1 MYLFKTTT
9 ALQRYLAQVRSEQR
23 SIGFAPTMGA
33 LHEGHLELFRRAD
46 EDTDCVVASIFV
58 NPTQFNEASDLEKY
72 PRLPEKDIPMLV
84 QEGVEVLFMPSV
96 EQMYPQDLPS
106 LPDFD
111 LGQLTTVMEGKH
123 RPGHF
128 EGVIQVMHRLLS
140 LVQPDR
146 LYMGQKDFQQFTII
160 QALIEKMGM
169 ATRLIPVPTVRE
181 DDGLAMSS
189 RNLRLSAEERER
201 ASLIYRTLQW
211 AKEEIGKM
219 PLAEMEQKAAQK
231 LEARG
236 FQVEYFTLADAKTLQ
251 SIGLLNEVKTV
262 VACTAAWLGEVRL
275 IDNMLLKGEL

>member
-9 ALQRYLAQVRSEQR
+9 ALQRYLAHVRAKQR

-33 LHEGHLELFRRAD
+33 LHEGHLELFRRA
-46 EDTDCVVASIFV
+46 EEEADCVVASIFV

-72 PRLPEKDIPMLV
+72 PRLPEKDIPLLV

-96 EQMYPQDLPS
+96 EQMYPQDLPP
-106 LPDFD
+106 LPDFGF
-111 LGQLTTVMEGKH
+111 GQFTAVLEGKH

-128 EGVIQVMHRLLS
+128 EGVIQVMHRLLG

-160 QALIEKMGM
+160 QALIEKMGIP
-169 ATRLIPVPTVRE
+169 TRLIPVPTVRE
-181 DDGLAMSS
+181 SDGLAMSS

-201 ASLIYRTLQW
+201 ASFIHQTLQW
-211 AKEEIGKM
+211 ARSQVEAIPAAEI
-219 PLAEMEQKAAQK
+219 EQKATQK
-231 LEARG
+231 LEAKG
-236 FQVEYFTLADAKTLQ
+236 FRVEYFTLVDAKTLQ
-251 SIGLLNEVKTV
+251 SVSLLNRVKTV